1 MKIVLDTNVLV
12 SALIKEGAPRR
23 LVFRII
29 KSKKHQLITSEEI
42 LEEFVMVANEARIQ
56 RYVVQQDIADFLHN
70 IATAAKILHTTSSFS
85 VIEQDPDDDV
95 ILRTAYDA
103 RASYIVSG
111 DRHLLQL
118 RRFRRTRIVEVE
130 EMLRIL
136 G

>member
-12 SALIKEGAPRR
+12 SALINEGAPRR
-23 LVFRII
+23 LLFKII
-29 KSKKHQLITSEEI
+29 KSKHQLITSEEI
-42 LEEFVMVANEARIQ
+42 LEELALVANEPKIKSC
-56 RYVVQQDIADFLHN
+56 VDQQDIADFLRD
-70 IATAAKILHTTSSFS
+70 IATAAKILQTKSRFD

-118 RRFRRTRIVEVE
+118 RRFRRTRIVGVE